1 MKRILFLSGTRAD
14 FGKLDPLAAAAEE
27 NGFEVIFLVCGM
39 HMLPK
44 YGLTKKEVERS
55 YKTIQCINQKEGDSL
70 DTILTK
76 SISSFSDIFQVIEP
90 DLVVHHGDRIEA
102 FASSIV
108 CATNFIRSAHIEGG
122 EVSGTIDEVFRHC
135 NSKLSDI
142 HFVSS
147 SDAANLLI
155 NLGEPPH
162 KINVIGSP
170 EFEIHE
176 KCAEIKLQEV
186 LDHYE
191 IEFDEYGIAI
201 FHPVFSEQELVSAQ
215 AQNFF
220 DAIEES
226 GKNFVIIEPNN
237 DAGADVIR
245 AVLETKRNNEC
256 LRILPSMR
264 FSYFSR
270 LLRGAKLF
278 IGNSSVAVREAPFLG
293 IPSISVGTRQN
304 GRTNNRY
311 VSHIV
316 EIEKKGVEAIIDSE
330 WGLKRPVS
338 KEFGDGGSS
347 LKFVEALK
355 NIDWTLSLQKKF
367 FRPNVD

>member
-1 MKRILFLSGTRAD
+1 MKRILFISGTRAD

-27 NGFEVIFLVCGM
+27 NGFEVLFLVCGM
-39 HMLPK
+39 HMIPRH
-44 YGLTKKEVERS
+44 GLTKNEVVKRYQTFE
-55 YKTIQCINQKEGDSL
+55 CVNQKDGDSL
-70 DTILTK
+70 DLILTK
-76 SISSFSDIFQVIEP
+76 SISSFSDIFRIVEP
-90 DLVVHHGDRIEA
+90 DLVIHHGDRVEA

-147 SDAANLLI
+147 REASDLLV

-162 KINVIGSP
+162 KINIIGSP
-170 EFEIHE
+170 ELDVHAKSIEIE
-176 KCAEIKLQEV
+176 LNEV
-186 LDHYE
+186 LDRYE
-191 IEFDEYGIAI
+191 IDFDEYGIAI
-201 FHPVFSEQELVSAQ
+201 FHPVFSEQKLIGNHAQ
-215 AQNFF
+215 SFF
-220 DAIEES
+220 DAIEGS

-237 DAGADVIR
+237 DDGSDVIR
-245 AVLETKRNNEC
+245 AVLDQKRGNKR

-293 IPSISVGTRQN
+293 IASISIGTRQN
-304 GRTNNRY
+304 GRTKNKDVVIIEEIDRDHIEASINR
-311 VSHIV
+311 
-316 EIEKKGVEAIIDSE
+316 D
-330 WGLKRPVS
+330 WGLNRPVS
-338 KEFGDGGSS
+338 KEFGVGGSS
-347 LKFVEALK
+347 EKFVEALK
-355 NIDWTLSLQKKF
+355 AIDWTASLQKKF
-367 FRPNVD
+367 YRPNQD